1 MSTGVGSAE
10 RILGILDLFSED
22 RLEWTADEMMAE
34 LGYTRPTVYRYIKAL
49 KDAGFLAQVG
59 PHGLTLGPRVV
70 ELDFLMRK
78 SDALL
83 CAGGPILRDLS
94 ALHPSTVLLVRWYGN
109 KLLCVASEVSAPEPK
124 SSYPRGRPMPLARGA
139 ISRAILAHLPR
150 RQMLAKIEEN
160 LDDLRALGLGDTV
173 EDIAETLRRLRKG
186 GALIARGEVTDGVV
200 GIAAPVF
207 DATRAPVAAL
217 CMTID
222 RDTLDDAQLADLSGA
237 IWRAGET
244 LSAVL
249 TDMRIEDVVLGDL

>member
-10 RILGILDLFSED
+10 RILGILDLFTEN

-34 LGYTRPTVYRYIKAL
+34 LGYTRPTLYRYIKTL
-49 KDAGFLAQVG
+49 KDAGFLSQNG

-83 CAGGPILRDLS
+83 LEGSAVLKDLA
-94 ALHPSTVLLVRWYGN
+94 ALHPATALLVRWYGN
-109 KLLCVASEVSAPEPK
+109 KLLCVASEVSSPEPK

-150 RQMLAKIEEN
+150 RQMLSKIRDN
-160 LDDLRALGLGDTV
+160 LDDLRELGLGDTV
-173 EDIAETLRRLRKG
+173 EEIADNLRQMRKG
-186 GALIARGEVTDGVV
+186 GTLIARGEVTDGVV

-207 DATRAPVAAL
+207 DASRAPVAVL
-217 CMTID
+217 CLTVD
-222 RDTLDDAQLADLSGA
+222 RDTLDDAKLKELSGE
-237 IWRAGET
+237 IWAAATR
-244 LSAVL
+244 LSDAL
-249 TDMRIEDVVLGDL
+249 THMRIEDVVLGEL